1 MNQKLANYFKT
12 HKEKRTQ
19 LILKLRIN
27 HTLPKIAEMLDYP
40 DGVVMHFLMKA
51 LFELDNKGQVEY
63 IFKKIKFNKLSK
75 KEFKTY
81 MLKKK
86 ESKHMNKTLLL
97 PFLLLVLSLT

>member
-27 HTLPKIAEMLDYP
+27 HTLPEIAEMLDYP

-51 LFELDNKGQVEY
+51 LFELDNKRQVEY

-75 KEFKTY
+75 KEFKIY

-86 ESKHMNKTLLL
+86 KSKKIS
-97 PFLLLVLSLT
+97 P

>member
-1 MNQKLANYFKT
+1 MNQELANYFKT

-27 HTLPKIAEMLDYP
+27 HTLQEIAEMLDYP
-40 DGVVMHFLMKA
+40 DGVIMHFLMKA

-75 KEFKTY
+75 KEFKNY

-86 ESKHMNKTLLL
+86 KSKQTS
-97 PFLLLVLSLT
+97 P

>member
-1 MNQKLANYFKT
+1 MNQELANYFKT

-27 HTLPKIAEMLDYP
+27 HTLHEIAEMLDYP

-51 LFELDNKGQVEY
+51 LFEIDNKGQVEY

-75 KEFKTY
+75 KEFKNY

-86 ESKHMNKTLLL
+86 KSKQTS
-97 PFLLLVLSLT
+97 P

>member
-1 MNQKLANYFKT
+1 MNQKLLKYFKNN
-12 HKEKRTQ
+12 KEKRSQ
-19 LILKLRIN
+19 LILKLRIK
-27 HTLPKIAEMLDYP
+27 HTLPEIAEMLDYP

-86 ESKHMNKTLLL
+86 ESKQTS
-97 PFLLLVLSLT
+97 P